1 MPCLALP
8 ALIYFVRVMKL
19 GKRINLLMHKFDQ
32 TEGWFTLARLF
43 APLEP
48 ILDKTWRWN
57 DIWVSE
63 ITLPKYARL

>member
-1 MPCLALP
+1 
-8 ALIYFVRVMKL
+8 MKL